1 MRSTSDT
8 CPDRAPGVDAAARL
22 AVAAE
27 RMGCLESENATLRA
41 SLAALQETV
50 AKLTARVTELERQL
64 GLNSGNSGKP
74 PSSDGLK
81 KPPRT
86 QSLREPL
93 GKQSG
98 GQPGHPGETLRAVA
112 EPDVIQD
119 HYPIQ
124 CAACGAPL
132 IPEAATDYSARQ
144 VFDLPGPQP
153 LVVTEHRAHRCQCP
167 QCGETT
173 RATFPEGV
181 TAPVQY
187 GARMSGACAVRFQGF
202 VGTVYR
208 LIQTVAVNHLD
219 ETGFRIGGKT
229 QGLHIAA
236 TRWLTFY
243 RTAPKRGRRWEG
255 LLGILVHDPWKPYYT
270 LTGVLHALC
279 HAHH

>member
-1 MRSTSDT
+1 LSLSQ
-8 CPDRAPGVDAAARL
+8 CHSGL
-22 AVAAE
+22 EAVW
-27 RMGCLESENATLRA
+27 
-41 SLAALQETV
+41 
-50 AKLTARVTELERQL
+50 EL
-64 GLNSGNSGKP
+64 LN
-74 PSSDGLK
+74 
-81 KPPRT
+81 
-86 QSLREPL
+86 
-93 GKQSG
+93 
-98 GQPGHPGETLRAVA
+98 
-112 EPDVIQD
+112 
-119 HYPIQ
+119 HYPRQ
-124 CAACGAPL
+124 CATCGAPL
-132 IPEAATDYSARQ
+132 TSEAATDDSARQ

-173 RATFPEGV
+173 RAAFPEGV

-187 GARMSGACAVRFQGF
+187 GARITAFMLYLLHDRFIPEDRWVELMADLFGVKLAAATRARMSGACAVRFQGF

-219 ETGFRIGGKT
+219 ETGFRIGGTT

-243 RTAPKRGRRWEG
+243 RTAPKRGSRWEG